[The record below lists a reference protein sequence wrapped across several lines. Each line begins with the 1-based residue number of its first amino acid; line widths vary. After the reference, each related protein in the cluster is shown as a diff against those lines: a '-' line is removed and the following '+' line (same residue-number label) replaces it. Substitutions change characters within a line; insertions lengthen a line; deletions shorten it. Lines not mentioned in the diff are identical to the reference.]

1 MKKYF
6 LHDGTLSSGPFDLE
20 DLKAKKIKK
29 STPVWHEGLEKWKTA
44 GEIESLETIFVVVPP
59 PYNPVQNSSIKLAK
73 KGSKKRILGLS
84 KNTFFVV
91 LGILIISIF
100 TIVSKVFQENRS
112 DEFEIRNHKTEVG
125 NYQYIQQ
132 QKEIEEQKT
141 QLALQEQLEI
151 ERAVKERKENINNRL
166 LEIQTLLETNLN
178 KLNDAKT
185 KLEDAN
191 SFKIL
196 RTSDERNEQI
206 NTIENDIKLFVLEIE
221 KLKMESNVLK
231 LELEKIK

>member
-6 LHDGTLSSGPFDLE
+6 LHDGTQSSGPFDLE
-20 DLKAKKIKK
+20 ELKAKKITK

-44 GEIESLETIFVVVPP
+44 GEILALETIFVVVPP
-59 PYNPVQNSSIKLAK
+59 AFDTVPNSTIKLEK
-73 KGSKKRILGLS
+73 KGKKKRILGLS

-91 LGILIISIF
+91 LGVLVVSIF
-100 TIVSKVFQENRS
+100 TIVSNVFQENRS

-125 NYQYIQQ
+125 NYQYLQQ

-141 QLALQEQLEI
+141 QLALQEQLEA
-151 ERAVKERKENINNRL
+151 ERASKERKETINNRL

-191 SFKIL
+191 GFKIL
-196 RTSDERNEQI
+196 RTSEERNEQI
-206 NTIENDIKLFVLEIE
+206 SALENDIDLFTTEIE
-221 KLKMESNVLK
+221 KLKKESSLLK